1 MTDSQPTH
9 PDEPNNDAP
18 AMDQETAEFAGK
30 IFNLVRSGTPADAQ
44 LLVQYIE
51 AGVPVDL
58 TNEDGNTLLML
69 AAYSGNTDAVRGLI
83 RLGADVNKLNLR
95 NQSIIAGAL
104 FKGEDEIVHMLRNA
118 GASLTIGHPTAI
130 DTARM
135 FGKSDLLA

>member
-44 LLVQYIE
+44 LLIQYIE

-58 TNEDGNTLLML
+58 TNEDDRSFAFVGTVDLE
-69 AAYSGNTDAVRGLI
+69 ASDAEGEVRLS
-83 RLGADVNKLNLR
+83 A
-95 NQSIIAGAL
+95 
-104 FKGEDEIVHMLRNA
+104 
-118 GASLTIGHPTAI
+118 LTIEQN
-130 DTARM
+130 
-135 FGKSDLLA
+135 